1 MPHFPSSIIPTIFT
15 QTSDTMSQ
23 QPTDVH
29 TYHALDAR
37 NKKDLPWA
45 LDEMTRLVV
54 HMHHTCSLC
63 DRHLDHY
70 CETSMRLNSVSFQG
84 ACRVNEGEIRCSLW
98 ATYNGL
104 DVLWGEWM
112 AMAKDLEKEIRTA
125 ERELEAIKQEGKSLW
140 ELER

>member
-1 MPHFPSSIIPTIFT
+1 
-15 QTSDTMSQ
+15 
-23 QPTDVH
+23 
-29 TYHALDAR
+29 
-37 NKKDLPWA
+37 
-45 LDEMTRLVV
+45 
-54 HMHHTCSLC
+54 
-63 DRHLDHY
+63 
-70 CETSMRLNSVSFQG
+70 MRLNSVSFQG

-140 ELER
+140 ELERLLQESKEVANFRSEEARLTGQS